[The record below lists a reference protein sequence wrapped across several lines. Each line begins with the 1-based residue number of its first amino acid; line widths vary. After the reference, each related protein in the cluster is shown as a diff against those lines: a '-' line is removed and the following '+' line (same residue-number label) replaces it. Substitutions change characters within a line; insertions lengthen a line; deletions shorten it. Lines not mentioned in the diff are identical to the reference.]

1 MHQDIGLRNFSTKK
15 KRATGLGTKYLKS
28 WFLNMDQTLTKSKS
42 WVIGSLAQLVG
53 HKLYH
58 IVKIYIYIYMKIE
71 KNKIGMSKLLIKI
84 KFKIQAI

>member
-1 MHQDIGLRNFSTKK
+1 
-15 KRATGLGTKYLKS
+15 
-28 WFLNMDQTLTKSKS
+28 MDQTLTKSKS
-42 WVIGSLAQLVG
+42 CVIGSLAQLVG

-58 IVKIYIYIYMKIE
+58 IVKIYIYIYIYMKIE